1 MFQKYKLKSITE
13 ELERLICENMPI
25 SAQQISISCQTTANY
40 KPPEKD
46 LNAELE
52 KNKREVEGLAIK
64 LKEGEVDILRKDIMI
79 EGISEKV
86 NIIRNV
92 NNV

>member
-1 MFQKYKLKSITE
+1 MFQKCKLKSVTD

-40 KPPEKD
+40 
-46 LNAELE
+46 NQHE
-52 KNKREVEGLAIK
+52 KNLKADLENKTRDVEALLIK
-64 LKEGEVDILRKDIMI
+64 SKGAEVDMLRKDII
-79 EGISEKV
+79 IQGISEKV